1 MFSSVNSKRRYVSDS
16 MKRRQVSVIPAT
28 GYDRGMSEKT
38 APASARVERRDRAR
52 NRERL
57 IEAAKTVFSSTGLHA
72 PLDRIAA
79 RAGVGPGTLY
89 RHFPS
94 RAALWSA
101 VLADPLRQHLAAVET
116 ALADADPWDG
126 FAGFI
131 LAMCGADARPG
142 GYPDL
147 LNTRFDDAPD
157 LRELRVRIQRGVTRI
172 VARAHAAGAIRAD
185 VTAEDLYF
193 VIASNAAVATA
204 TRGIAPDAWR
214 RNTALYL
221 DAFRPQAATPLPVPP
236 LYVRELTAIV
246 APEP

>member
-1 MFSSVNSKRRYVSDS
+1 MFSSVNSNRRYVSDS

-38 APASARVERRDRAR
+38 APASARLERRDRVR
-52 NRERL
+52 NRQRL
-57 IEAAKTVFSSTGLHA
+57 IDAARAVFSSSGLHA
-72 PLDRIAA
+72 PLDHIAA

-89 RHFPS
+89 RHFPN

-101 VLADPLRQHLAAVET
+101 VLTDPLRRHLSAVEA
-116 ALADADPWDG
+116 ALADTDPWNG
-126 FAGFI
+126 FASFV
-131 LAMCGADARPG
+131 LAICGTDARPG

-172 VARAHAAGAIRAD
+172 VARAHAAGVIRED
-185 VTAEDLYF
+185 ITAEDLYF

-204 TRGIAPDAWR
+204 TREIAPEAWR

-236 LYVRELTAIV
+236 LSVRELTAIV
-246 APEP
+246 APDP